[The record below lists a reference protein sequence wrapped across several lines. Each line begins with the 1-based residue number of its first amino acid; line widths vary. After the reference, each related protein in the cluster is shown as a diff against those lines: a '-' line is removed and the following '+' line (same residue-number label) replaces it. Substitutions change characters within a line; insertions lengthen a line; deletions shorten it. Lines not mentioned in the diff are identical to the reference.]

1 MKIRQRHHKTWMS
14 LTPTLPKDNRHLLSK
29 HTHAV
34 YVLVR
39 LRACVCACAC
49 VCWSLRRAHAN
60 RKYVRLAVWHVFS
73 LFPPPYAT
81 HLYATSMQ
89 METSRRK
96 HTHAHTHKSIH
107 GHIRTG
113 HTQIHTCKVH
123 ARTHTPKQAHA
134 HSHSHGECPVL
145 IRIWRNFENHC
156 KYFGD
161 YCI

>member
-1 MKIRQRHHKTWMS
+1 MS
-14 LTPTLPKDNRHLLSK
+14 LSPILPKNNRHIHSK
-29 HTHAV
+29 LCTCWC
-34 YVLVR
+34 
-39 LRACVCACAC
+39 ACVQAC

-96 HTHAHTHKSIH
+96 HTHTHTHANIH

-113 HTQIHTCKVH
+113 HTQIHTCKEH
-123 ARTHTPKQAHA
+123 KYTHTPKQAHA
-134 HSHSHGECPVL
+134 HAHLYGKCPVL
-145 IRIWRNFENHC
+145 IRIWRNFKNPR

-161 YCI
+161 YCILNSV